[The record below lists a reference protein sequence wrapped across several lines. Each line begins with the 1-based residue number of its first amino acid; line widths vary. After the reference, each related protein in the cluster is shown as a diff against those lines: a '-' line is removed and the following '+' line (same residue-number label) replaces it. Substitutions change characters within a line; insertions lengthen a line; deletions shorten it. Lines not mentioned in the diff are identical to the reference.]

1 MNRRVLMIAYHFP
14 PLAGSSG
21 IQRTL
26 RFAQHL
32 PALGWQP
39 LVLSAN
45 PRAYPSTSADLLAEI
60 PPDLVVQRAFAL
72 DTARQLS
79 IFGRYPGCM
88 ARPDRWLTWR
98 IDAVSQGL
106 QMIKRY
112 QPDLIW
118 STFPIATAH
127 LIAADLQ
134 RKSGLPWVADFRDP
148 MAHDEYPR
156 DPKIWASYRRV
167 EQIVFDQAS
176 HCTFTTP
183 GALDYYRQRY
193 PQRADDISLLENGY
207 DEPSFQAAEKKLAI
221 AANLVVAE
229 GRTKLEEPMVL
240 LHSGIVYPW
249 ERDPR
254 PLFAALASL
263 TASGQLKPA
272 QLRLRFRGSA
282 HEQELMEMA
291 RAASVLDFVELCPPL
306 PYEEALAEMMS
317 VDGLLLLQAANCNT
331 QVPAKLYEY
340 LRANRPVLALTDAAG
355 DTAACLRAA
364 GLPDVLP
371 LDNAEAIAAALPQW
385 VAKLRAGTA
394 QLPRGSV
401 VADASRAQRSVA
413 LAALFD
419 RVSAGG

>member
-1 MNRRVLMIAYHFP
+1 MIAYHFP

-60 PPDLVVQRAFAL
+60 PLDLVVQRAFAL

-79 IFGRYPGCM
+79 IFGRYPGWM
-88 ARPDRWLTWR
+88 ARPDRWLSWR
-98 IDAVSQGL
+98 FDAVRQGL

-148 MAHDEYPR
+148 MAHDGYPS
-156 DPKIWASYRRV
+156 DPDAWAEYRRI
-167 EQIVFDQAS
+167 EQTVFDQAR

-183 GALDYYRQRY
+183 GALAYYRQRY
-193 PQRADDISLLENGY
+193 PKRADDISLLENGY
-207 DEPSFQAAEKKLAI
+207 DEASFLAAEKKLVPAPHLMNAVGGVKPAVPLI
-221 AANLVVAE
+221 
-229 GRTKLEEPMVL
+229 L

-254 PLFAALASL
+254 PLFAALAYL
-263 TASGQLKPA
+263 AASGQLNSK

-282 HEQELMEMA
+282 HEQELMQMA
-291 RAASVLDFVELCPPL
+291 TAAGVLDFVELCPPL

-317 VDGLLLLQAANCNT
+317 VDGLLLMQAGNCNS
-331 QVPAKLYEY
+331 QIPAKVYEY
-340 LRANRPVLALTDAAG
+340 FRAGRPVFSLTDPRG
-355 DTAACLRAA
+355 DTASVLRSA
-364 GLPDVLP
+364 GLDEIVDLGSI
-371 LDNAEAIAAALPQW
+371 NAIATALPRWLGQLHVGSAALPDINS
-385 VAKLRAGTA
+385 VRAASRHSRSRDLAKL
-394 QLPRGSV
+394 LDHICSPK
-401 VADASRAQRSVA
+401 
-413 LAALFD
+413 
-419 RVSAGG
+419 

>member
-1 MNRRVLMIAYHFP
+1 MIAYHFP

-32 PALGWQP
+32 PAHGWQP

-45 PRAYPSTSADLLAEI
+45 PRAYPSTSTDLLGEI
-60 PPDLVVQRAFAL
+60 PPDLVVRRAFAL

-79 IFGRYPGCM
+79 IFGRYPGWM
-88 ARPDRWLTWR
+88 ARPDRWLSWR
-98 IDAVSQGL
+98 FDAVRQGL
-106 QMIKRY
+106 QMIERY

-127 LIAADLQ
+127 VIAADLQ
-134 RKSGLPWVADFRDP
+134 RQSGLPWVADFRDP

-156 DPKIWASYRRV
+156 DPKIWRSYRRV
-167 EQIVFDQAS
+167 EQMVFDQAK

-183 GALDYYRQRY
+183 GALEYYRQRY
-193 PQRADDISLLENGY
+193 PHRADDISLLENGY
-207 DEPSFQAAEKKLAI
+207 DESSFLAAEKKLA
-221 AANLVVAE
+221 AAGLGPGSPKSA
-229 GRTKLEEPMVL
+229 GPLIL

-254 PLFAALASL
+254 PLFAALARL
-263 TASGQLKPA
+263 AGSGQIGA
-272 QLRLRFRGSA
+272 DQLRLRFRGSA
-282 HEQELMEMA
+282 HEQDLSQMA
-291 RAASVLDFVELCPPL
+291 AAAGVLDFIELCPPL
-306 PYEEALAEMMS
+306 PYEDALAEMMS
-317 VDGLLLLQAANCNT
+317 VDALLLLQAANCNT

-355 DTAACLRAA
+355 DTARSLKAA
-364 GLPDVLP
+364 GLLDVMP
-371 LDNAEAIAAALPQW
+371 LDDADAIAAALPLWLLQ
-385 VAKLRAGTA
+385 LRAGKS
-394 QLPRGSV
+394 GSPARSA
-401 VADASRAQRSVA
+401 VAEASRAQRSAV

-419 RVSAGG
+419 RLIPGT